1 MLAHFRSGEC
11 DAGDGGSGNGG
22 RDRETGAATVEAR
35 HLAGA
40 AVGGS
45 GPGMDLKGWAEKHNK
60 INVLTDRE
68 RERDREPARVFRSLH
83 VSLRDVLHGLSLC
96 NARGVFPP

>member
-1 MLAHFRSGEC
+1 VLAHFRSGEC
-11 DAGDGGSGNGG
+11 GAGDGGSSKGS
-22 RDRETGAATVEAR
+22 RDRATGAATVEAR

-60 INVLTDRE
+60 INVLTE
-68 RERDREPARVFRSLH
+68 REREPARVIRSLH
-83 VSLRDVLHGLSLC
+83 VSLRDFLHGLSLC
-96 NARGVFPP
+96 NPRGVFPP